1 MDIYVTKKVENA
13 DDFAFDIPDGLPY
26 MHVLTP
32 PVIVKCDHNDNFFIA
47 ECPSDPNF
55 ITGLIKIKK
64 VITKHMIKQEDIPDK
79 DKYKLR
85 DDILWIKQSPMMIYK
100 NSKNG
105 YGTLKM
111 VLNTPLS
118 LQLSFKAANF
128 SGIPKPYNLYN
139 MFWTIDYVNVPD
151 DFNWNMLT

>member
-13 DDFAFDIPDGLPY
+13 EDFAFDTPHDMPY

-32 PVIVKCDHNDNFFIA
+32 PVIIKCDHNDNFFIA

-55 ITGLIKIKK
+55 MSGLIKIKK
-64 VITKHMIKQEDIPDK
+64 VITKSMLKQEDIPEK
-79 DKYKLR
+79 EKYKLR
-85 DDILWIKQSPMMIYK
+85 DDILWVKQSPMMIYK
-100 NSKNG
+100 NKKTG

-111 VLNTPLS
+111 LLNTPLS
-118 LQLSFKAANF
+118 LQLSFKADNF

-139 MFWTIDYVNVPD
+139 MYWTIDYVHVAD
-151 DFNWNMLT
+151 DFNWSILA